1 MGWQASPI
9 QRNAV
14 MFLPR
19 ALALLPLLIVG
30 AGVQAGPPET
40 APPGQPASTATDIL
54 AAGAAALQT
63 DAPPDQLDI
72 YLVGFHLM
80 KADPNEQIEA
90 HHFCHQVNEDFA
102 QCALFDGNTATANLT
117 GIEYII
123 SERLFSTLPDAE
135 RQYWHPHNGE
145 ILSGQL
151 TAPGLPEVAEKA
163 LMRQKINSYGKT
175 WHPWNTSAGQK
186 LPLGDP
192 GLAWS
197 FSREGEADPALVS
210 ERDRAFGI
218 STAAKRQERQDLV
231 PLARPQSGVDTLQ
244 GRFGRPTQP
253 IPGVVDAAGTA
264 P

>member
-1 MGWQASPI
+1 
-9 QRNAV
+9 

-72 YLVGFHLM
+72 YLVGFHPM

-102 QCALFDGNTATANLT
+102 QCALFDGNTAAANLT

-175 WHPWNTSAGQK
+175 WHTWNTSAGQK

>member
-1 MGWQASPI
+1 
-9 QRNAV
+9 

-72 YLVGFHLM
+72 YLVGFHPM

-175 WHPWNTSAGQK
+175 WHTWNTSAGQK